1 MRPIYHFKEETIQAH
16 ILICFMALSIVKF
29 IEIKTGKSIKSI
41 IKLLK
46 GVTDARLLNMITNE
60 EIVLR
65 SEVSKE
71 IKQLLHLMEPWY

>member
-1 MRPIYHFKEETIQAH
+1 
-16 ILICFMALSIVKF
+16 
-29 IEIKTGKSIKSI
+29 
-41 IKLLK
+41 
-46 GVTDARLLNMITNE
+46 MITNE